1 MYKNWLIRGDCHG
14 AFHWINDVKH
24 YKPDETAFIIL
35 GDFSVNYYLNNN
47 DQRKKRMLEST
58 GYTFYVVR
66 GNHEARPQDVP
77 GMRIMYDADVGGNVY
92 VEGDEEEGFEEFPH
106 IRYFMDYGIYT
117 INGFSVA
124 VIGGAYSV
132 DKWWRLRRAG
142 VTDKFDTDYFNAK
155 KTGWFWNEQ
164 LTTDEMKRAAEL
176 FKGKSFDFVLSHTCP
191 RDWEP
196 TDLFLSSI
204 NQSEVD
210 QSMEN
215 WMNEIKDTFDWH
227 VWCFGHFHA
236 DRLERPHVEMY
247 YNDFEQLEDIHA
259 RWLTYDQTGEVTWWL
274 RKSPNFDAN

>member
-1 MYKNWLIRGDCHG
+1 MYKNWLVRGDCHG
-14 AFHWINDVKH
+14 SFYWVHELDKKR
-24 YKPDETAFIIL
+24 YKPFETAFIVL
-35 GDFSVNYYLNNN
+35 GDFGVNYYLN
-47 DQRKKRMLEST
+47 KKDEKKKQDLCNS

-77 GMRIMYDADVGGNVY
+77 GMTVVYDQWVNGYVY
-92 VEGDEEEGFEEFPH
+92 MEVDYPN

-117 INGFSVA
+117 LDGYAAA

-132 DKWWRLRRAG
+132 DKWWRLQRA
-142 VTDKFDTDYFNAK
+142 DIYNKQNLDYYNPK
-155 KTGWFWNEQ
+155 KSGWFWNEQ
-164 LTTDEMKRAAEL
+164 LTAEEMNQAATM

-196 TDLFLSSI
+196 TDMFLSSI
-204 NQSEVD
+204 NQNEVD
-210 QSMEN
+210 KSMEI

-247 YNDFEQLEDIHA
+247 YNDIESLEDIHI
-259 RWLTYDQTGEVTWWL
+259 RWSQYDQTGELDWWL
-274 RKSPNFDAN
+274 KKSPMFYAN

>member
-66 GNHEARPQDVP
+66 GNHEARPQYLP

-132 DKWWRLRRAG
+132 DK
-142 VTDKFDTDYFNAK
+142 
-155 KTGWFWNEQ
+155 
-164 LTTDEMKRAAEL
+164 
-176 FKGKSFDFVLSHTCP
+176 
-191 RDWEP
+191 
-196 TDLFLSSI
+196 
-204 NQSEVD
+204 
-210 QSMEN
+210 
-215 WMNEIKDTFDWH
+215 MNEIKDTFDWH
-227 VWCFGHFHA
+227 VWVWGHFHA
-236 DRLERPHVEMY
+236 DRLERPHCEMF
-247 YNDFEQLEDIHA
+247 YNNLDSLKDIYS
-259 RWLTYDQTGEVTWWL
+259 RWSRYDQTGELDWWL
-274 RKSPNFDAN
+274 AKGPMFYAK